1 MTLRVVV
8 DTRLIQWPGIGRY
21 IGILLRGL
29 ATRADLQVTAIVAPG
44 HEGSMPPRVTAVP
57 VKAAPFTVAE
67 QLQLRAAVAAISAD
81 VYHSP
86 HFNVPL
92 FLDLPLVATVHD
104 AAPFRFPPEGI
115 RGLPRRLYASLF
127 HAAVGWRAA
136 AVITVSDFSRREI
149 AALSAIPARRITTI
163 HLAMD
168 PAFISMADAA
178 LAAQPARA
186 DAAAGPYVLYVG
198 TNKPWKNLEVAV
210 RGADEA
216 AAAVPGLR
224 LLIAGKQAANQEP
237 LERLLARV
245 SPRLPVEIVGTV
257 TDEQLTRLY
266 RDALAVLCP
275 SLYEGFG
282 LTGLEAMACGAPVI
296 YSGAA
301 SLPEVLGDAALLA
314 DPHTPTAWAHAISK
328 LAASEQLH
336 TRASAAGRERS
347 RSFSVDRMIE
357 NTIAV
362 YRGIASRHG
371 TV

>member
-8 DTRLIQWPGIGRY
+8 DARLIQWPGIGRY

-29 ATRADLQVTAIVAPG
+29 ATRADLKVTAIVAPRQ
-44 HEGSMPPRVTAVP
+44 EGVMPPGVTAVP
-57 VKAAPFTVAE
+57 VKAAPFTIAE
-67 QLQLRAAVAAISAD
+67 QVQLRAAVAANPAD
-81 VYHSP
+81 VFHSP

-127 HAAVGWRAA
+127 YAAVGWRAA
-136 AVITVSDFSRREI
+136 AVLTDSDFSRREI
-149 AALSAIPARRITTI
+149 AALSAISKGRITTI

-168 PAFISMADAA
+168 PAFIGMADAA
-178 LAAQPARA
+178 LAAKPKRA
-186 DAAAGPYVLYVG
+186 DSAAGPYVLYVG

-210 RGADEA
+210 RGADAA

-237 LERLLARV
+237 LESLIAHV
-245 SPRLPVEIVGTV
+245 SPRLPVEIAGTV

-314 DPHTPTAWAHAISK
+314 DPHQPAQWSDAIQR
-328 LAASEQLH
+328 LMFNDQL
-336 TRASAAGRERS
+336 RAECSSAGLSRA
-347 RSFSVDRMIE
+347 RSFSVSRMIDE
-357 NTIAV
+357 TVAV
-362 YRGIASRHG
+362 YLKIVR
-371 TV
+371 